1 LNKLSIIWVSSLPY
15 TRRSAVEEQTL
26 HCGLPIAQFNYMGRV
41 HGSTLIN
48 TRNFLKS
55 AFCLASITVLLLAS
69 SGANGQIPKK
79 ISPLKPSAEPKPVES
94 VADSGTHDLTPQDLG
109 TFLDGFMPLQLQ
121 RENIGGAVVLVV
133 KDGKVL
139 YQRGYGYSDVEKR
152 ATVSPDGTLFRPG
165 SVSKLFTWTAVMQL
179 VEQRKIN
186 LDADINTYLDFK
198 IPDKFGAPIT
208 MRNLMTHTAG
218 FEEAIKDLLIR
229 GDTGPPLREYL
240 VTHMPAR
247 VYASGTT
254 PAYSNYGATL
264 AGYIVQ
270 RLSGVPFDDYVEQ
283 HIFTPLGMTHST
295 FRQPLPA
302 TLQPMMSDGYQ
313 LATDPAKPFEA
324 IAVVP
329 AGSLSA
335 TAEDMS
341 HFMIAHLQEGQ
352 YQGARILNPATVA
365 LMHSAQFALHPALPH
380 MCLGFYEETHNG
392 HRIIG
397 HGGDTQYFHSDLH
410 LMQDENLGFFVSY
423 NSAGRGEIDARGALF
438 QAFLDRYFPYPVL
451 SAMSQASAVQDA
463 NLVAGEYILS
473 RRPVTNVLSFTA
485 FLENPKVEAGKD
497 GTVTVSILTGLNQI
511 PKTFSEIGPLLY
523 REQNGQSLVAF
534 TRDSKNRLV
543 LSTDFP
549 AEVATRVSLG
559 DNKIWNFFLLALISI
574 AGLGV
579 LLSWPIAAWIRRHYQ
594 RPLVLS
600 REEKRMRLAIRV
612 GAALNVIFL
621 SCWLGLI
628 LSSSGEPL
636 FDSHLDPL
644 LRLIQLIGW
653 LGALGAIVTLYAVY
667 KTWKSPGE
675 WWLSHL
681 GNGVVALAACSFV
694 WLLIHW
700 NLLHFSLNY

>member
-1 LNKLSIIWVSSLPY
+1 MIARKVFQSALRGTVASWRGKSREPAGSPSRLRAG
-15 TRRSAVEEQTL
+15 RRYQFAAMALLFAAS
-26 HCGLPIAQFNYMGRV
+26 GLA
-41 HGSTLIN
+41 
-48 TRNFLKS
+48 
-55 AFCLASITVLLLAS
+55 
-69 SGANGQIPKK
+69 GQIPQK
-79 ISPLKPSAEPKPVES
+79 IATPKASTKAKPATEAAVDEH
-94 VADSGTHDLTPQDLG
+94 HDLTPEDLG
-109 TFLDGFMPLQLQ
+109 AFLDGFMPLQLQ
-121 RENIGGAVVLVV
+121 RENIAGAVVLVV
-133 KDGKVL
+133 KDGKVI
-139 YQRGYGYSDVEKR
+139 YRRGFGYADVER
-152 ATVSPDGTLFRPG
+152 HVRVSPDGTLFRPG
-165 SVSKLFTWTAVMQL
+165 SVSKLFTWTAVMQM
-179 VEQRKIN
+179 VEQGKIN
-186 LDADINTYLDFK
+186 LDENINTYLDFK
-198 IPDKFGAPIT
+198 IPDRFAKPIT

-218 FEEAIKDLLIR
+218 FEESIKDLLVR
-229 GDTGPPLREYL
+229 GEVTPPPLREYL
-240 VTHMPAR
+240 VTHMPER
-247 VYASGTT
+247 VYAPGTM

-270 RLSGVPFDDYVEQ
+270 RVSGVPFDDYSEKN
-283 HIFTPLGMTHST
+283 IFAPLGMTHST
-295 FRQPLPA
+295 FRQPLPPA
-302 TLQPMMSDGYQ
+302 LQPMMSAGYD
-313 LATDPAKPFEA
+313 LASDEAKPFEV
-324 IAVVP
+324 ISVEP
-329 AGSLSA
+329 AGSTSV
-335 TAEDMS
+335 TAEDIS
-341 HFMIAHLQEGQ
+341 HFIIAHLQDGQ
-352 YQGARILNPATVA
+352 YQGARILKPETIA
-365 LMHSAQFALHPALPH
+365 LMHSAQFAAHPLLPH

-410 LMQDENLGFFVSY
+410 LMQDANLGFFVSY

-438 QAFLDRYFPYPVL
+438 QAFLDRYFPYSVPTAASQP
-451 SAMSQASAVQDA
+451 SAERDA

-497 GTVTVSILTGLNQI
+497 GTVTVSILTGQNQL
-511 PKTFSEIGPLLY
+511 PKTFSEIAPLLY
-523 REQNGQSLVAF
+523 REQNGQALVAF

-549 AEVATRVSLG
+549 AEVATHVSLG
-559 DNKIWNFFLLALISI
+559 DNKIWNFLLLALISI

-612 GAALNVIFL
+612 AAALNVIFL

-636 FDSHLDPL
+636 FDAHLDPL

-653 LGALGAIVTLYAVY
+653 LGGFGSIVTLYAIH

-700 NLLHFSLNY
+700 NLLHFSLTY